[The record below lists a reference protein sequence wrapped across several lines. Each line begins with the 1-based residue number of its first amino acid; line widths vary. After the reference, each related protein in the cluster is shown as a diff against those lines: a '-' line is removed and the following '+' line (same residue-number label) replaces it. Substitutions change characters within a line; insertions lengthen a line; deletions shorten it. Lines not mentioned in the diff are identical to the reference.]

1 MYLNNVGVR
10 QAVARVAKL
19 YTKFVGY
26 ASDLLESSVLF
37 EKSSRISLEGF
48 FDFSSN
54 IVEETKGLVRVSSNI
69 DGRPARKLMVLVFV
83 ESSKIGSGIFDISR
97 KKLNEPFHVS
107 FIKEI
112 IIIFGKGTVL
122 CIHTSMEFIQHCFL
136 LFGCVVGGISILLLV
151 LLILLLFEQEV
162 FGELAGDA

>member
-10 QAVARVAKL
+10 QAVVWVAML
-19 YTKFVGY
+19 CTKFVGY
-26 ASDLLESSVLF
+26 ASDLLEPSVLF
-37 EKSSRISLEGF
+37 EKSSRISLKGF
-48 FDFSSN
+48 FNFSSN
-54 IVEETKGLVRVSSNI
+54 IVEEPKWLVRVSSNI
-69 DGRPARKLMVLVFV
+69 DGRSARKLLMLLFIK
-83 ESSKIGSGIFDISR
+83 SSKISSGILDISR
-97 KKLNEPFHVS
+97 EKLNEPFHVS

-112 IIIFGKGTVL
+112 IIILGKGTVL